1 MTHPFDLCRNAT
13 PATPAPKTNT
23 NRRVKRQSS
32 RHSVNIFDAVNQAAL
47 PMMESLCARWLP
59 DGKPQAREWIA
70 RNPTRSDK
78 RAGSFKINLD
88 TGKWADFATDARGGD
103 AISLRAYLEGMSQ
116 IEAARIL
123 ADELGVDT

>member
-1 MTHPFDLCRNAT
+1 MG
-13 PATPAPKTNT
+13 
-23 NRRVKRQSS
+23 NRR
-32 RHSVNIFDAVNQAAL
+32 HANGL
-47 PMMESLCARWLP
+47 
-59 DGKPQAREWIA
+59 
-70 RNPTRSDK
+70 
-78 RAGSFKINLD
+78 RAD